1 VATPRQAAC
10 SAMTLRGQPP
20 PVQTFLHPFGWPLSG
35 HPTGAEHALHVSLQQ
50 QHVHTMRE
58 CEKSLGQRLPIW
70 LGDGV
75 LISTTNI
82 HPDALLAF
90 GWAGWAMWCCAGLN
104 NRGRRAMRL
113 LVQAGG

>member
-1 VATPRQAAC
+1 MLHPVATPRQAAC

-35 HPTGAEHALHVSLQQ
+35 HPTCAEHALHVSLQQ

-75 LISTTNI
+75 LISTTNTV
-82 HPDALLAF
+82 ALMRYLHLA
-90 GWAGWAMWCCAGLN
+90 G
-104 NRGRRAMRL
+104 
-113 LVQAGG
+113 QAGRCGAARA